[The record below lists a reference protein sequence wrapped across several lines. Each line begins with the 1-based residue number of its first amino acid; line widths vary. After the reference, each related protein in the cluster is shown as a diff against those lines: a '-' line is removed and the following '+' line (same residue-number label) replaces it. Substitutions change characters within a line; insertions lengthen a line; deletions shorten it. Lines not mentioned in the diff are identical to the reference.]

1 MTIETRLAE
10 IRARVEAATE
20 GPWTA
25 EYSGEQGN
33 CVLPPGYRSTR
44 EAVAVTRL
52 LSAQA
57 DAEFIAHSRT
67 DLPALLAAVEAVR
80 EKCTLAIEEFE
91 DPTYEANGYALGIA
105 AASRAILTALTAAL
119 TQDTTRED
127 PS

>member
-1 MTIETRLAE
+1 MTIDTRLAE
-10 IRARVEAATE
+10 IRARVENATP

-33 CVLPPGYRSTR
+33 CVLPPGYQSTR

-57 DAEFIAHSRT
+57 DAEFIAHART

-80 EKCTLAIEEFE
+80 ETCTLAIEEFE
-91 DPTYEANGYALGIA
+91 DPAYEANGYALGIV
-105 AASRAILTALTAAL
+105 ASSRTILHYLTAAL
-119 TQDTTRED
+119 EVQA
-127 PS
+127 